1 MVNVMSS
8 FAFSVPS
15 LSAFTTPEFQGSLA
29 TVCKGSDQAIIYGWR
44 QCGFDKIAMVINSEA
59 SDPES
64 GCPFKKAFT
73 WTVGDPKIPEDSHD
87 EVTTVE
93 GRKMNL
99 IPYEPTDSPQ
109 KNIDRMC
116 KTALTDII
124 LENYKRQQEGL
135 PLIPIVFCI
144 DITDNPRPTSIQK
157 IASKEDGFNKQTT
170 HKELR
175 RALKLCTHPKEK
187 IRTIALQ
194 TFKFVKVWTHGDTAT
209 LEQVPAPWASWESP
223 DKMSPAFAACW
234 ASRKAN
240 SVSEPK
246 PANYNWRQQLEKQI
260 AEYDRAPP
268 AEEHPS
274 LGAILVTTEPQKL
287 IN

>member
-1 MVNVMSS
+1 MTSYS
-8 FAFSVPS
+8 AFSVPS

-29 TVCKGSDQAIIYGWR
+29 FICKGSDQAMIYGWR
-44 QCGFDKIAMVINSEA
+44 QCGFDKIGMAINSEA

-64 GCPFKKAFT
+64 GCPFKRSFN
-73 WTVGDPKIPEDSHD
+73 WTVGDPKISEGCLD

-116 KTALTDII
+116 KTALTDIV

-157 IASKEDGFNKQTT
+157 IASKEDGFNKVTT

-175 RALKLCTHPKEK
+175 RALKLCTYPSEK
-187 IRTIALQ
+187 ILDIALQ
-194 TFKFVKVWTHGDTAT
+194 TFKFVKVCTKDDSAT
-209 LEQVPAPWASWESP
+209 LEQVPAPWAAFVESL
-223 DKMSPAFAACW
+223 DKISPAFAVCW
-234 ASRKAN
+234 DARKTLSA
-240 SVSEPK
+240 SEPK
-246 PANYNWRQQLEKQI
+246 SETYNWRQQLEKQI
-260 AEYDRAPP
+260 AEYDRAR
-268 AEEHPS
+268 AQ
-274 LGAILVTTEPQKL
+274 ATEPPKQL
-287 IN
+287 N